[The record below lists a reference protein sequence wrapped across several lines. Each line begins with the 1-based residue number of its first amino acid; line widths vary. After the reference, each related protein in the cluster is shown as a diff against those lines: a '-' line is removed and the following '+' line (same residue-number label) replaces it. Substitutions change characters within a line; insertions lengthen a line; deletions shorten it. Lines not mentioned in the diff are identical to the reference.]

1 MLFSIVI
8 RAAIVH
14 TVTYFLVGFA
24 AFTLFHYQATLADPS
39 TNFRPATDPLVRAGV
54 LFQPIRGLLFGV
66 VFYLLRSVLF
76 QESTGWLI
84 TWVMLVAVGIF
95 STFAPAGGSIEGFIY
110 FKPTSGRNWGGLVEI
125 LTQSL
130 LLSVLTYVWVNHPNS
145 LWMSWMFGIL
155 FGVTLLLPALGLRA
169 SRSKPAGESPLQPTQ
184 QHS

>member
-1 MLFSIVI
+1 MLFSIAI
-8 RAAIVH
+8 RAASVH

-24 AFTLFHYQATLADPS
+24 AFTLFHYQATLVDPS
-39 TNFRPATDPLVRAGV
+39 NNFRPATDPLVRAGV
-54 LFQPIRGLLFGV
+54 LFQPIRRLSFGM

-76 QESTGWLI
+76 QQSTGWLI

-110 FKPTSGRNWGGLVEI
+110 FKPTSGHNWGGLAEI

-145 LWMSWMFGIL
+145 LWMNWVFGIL
-155 FGVTLLLPALGLRA
+155 FGIALLLPALGLLG
-169 SRSKPAGESPLQPTQ
+169 SRSRPAAGSPLQPKQ
-184 QHS
+184 QEG